1 MNLYSRIK
9 MRREELGMSQ
19 DELAARLGY
28 KDRSTI
34 AKIEAG
40 VNDITQSKIKSF
52 ADALNT
58 TTAWLM
64 GWEDTI
70 QDNITIP
77 DAQNSE
83 EPDKYFAKKLRE
95 LRESQCL
102 TIDEFCNQ
110 FNSTFNGRLNRST
123 VSRYENGIQEPMIS
137 TVKKIAQFYAI
148 DPSDL
153 LGYRNV
159 DSVESLLS
167 EEKTKGPIAQGNG
180 VYINDSELIELIDG
194 IKKLPKH
201 RWLEVKGMISHMIY
215 EEGAADAAKQ
225 ISDHLA

>member
-19 DELAARLGY
+19 DELATRLGY

-52 ADALNT
+52 ADALDT

-64 GWEDTI
+64 GWENSTE
-70 QDNITIP
+70 DNTKIP
-77 DAQNSE
+77 DDQSSE
-83 EPDKYFAKKLRE
+83 EPDKYFAQKLRD
-95 LRESQCL
+95 LRESRCL

-110 FNSTFNGRLNRST
+110 FNSVFNGRLNKST
-123 VSRYENGIQEPMIS
+123 VSRYENGIQEPLIS
-137 TVKKIAQFYAI
+137 TFKKIAQFYSI

-153 LGYRNV
+153 LGYQNV
-159 DSVESLLS
+159 DRTGSPLPNVKKEDL
-167 EEKTKGPIAQGNG
+167 IAQGNG
-180 VYINDSELIELIDG
+180 VFTNNHELMILISSIE
-194 IKKLPKH
+194 KLPKH
-201 RWLEVKGMISHMIY
+201 RWPEVKGMISHMLY